1 MAAVVVLGLLAWF
14 LFLRPAGTATPA
26 VSTAPPTSVE
36 PSAEPSV
43 LITPTDEPS
52 ESPSEQ
58 PSESASP
65 KPSGTTSAACA
76 DALSKTQCDWAVYLK
91 QFVVINTCAPD
102 PSDEPREAFTCAA
115 NSRGKLDGNVTVS
128 LRWAD
133 DNADLTDLMD
143 DFFARA
149 KVSKSKIGSNWKK
162 PPALTNWWYTD
173 KPKDILG
180 KLGSADADDG
190 SGRVSWTFKQAAVLH
205 RGDVRFRQRHHDD
218 RLVGAH
224 LRLVDLIPT
233 RWSSVSR
240 PVRAGR
246 LGGWWAGVAV
256 RR

>member
-1 MAAVVVLGLLAWF
+1 
-14 LFLRPAGTATPA
+14 ATPT

-162 PPALTNWWYTD
+162 PPALTQWWYTD
-173 KPKDILG
+173 KPSEKLG
-180 KLGSADADDG
+180 KLGSAELDG
-190 SGRVSWTFKQAAVLH
+190 AGRVAWTFKKQ
-205 RGDVRFRQRHHDD
+205 RFFIEATSDSD
-218 RLVGAH
+218 SATTMI
-224 LRLVDLIPT
+224 D
-233 RWSSVSR
+233 
-240 PVRAGR
+240 
-246 LGGWWAGVAV
+246 WWA
-256 RR
+256 RT